1 MNRRES
7 LAVVAGAA
15 ATLAGCSGFAS
26 SSSESSETPAADGRE
41 PEGPRSG
48 STGDPEMLRVRTA
61 TDRRPLWLADPDA
74 EGGGRPTSSRRR
86 REHDSTVV
94 DTQSRADRLSL
105 ADAVDAE
112 RVDSF
117 LSATDFET
125 ETLYLETIQVRAC
138 FELVLCKVSWQPDEV
153 STDYGRHGLP
163 YDTRC
168 RVDEHAFEARLIR
181 LPERLDADE
190 VNGYSSSVGGG
201 GCGRDGPRAV
211 AEADGGSGTSPATST
226 ATDEAET
233 ATSTGGDR

>member
-26 SSSESSETPAADGRE
+26 SSSESSATPAADGQE
-41 PEGPRSG
+41 PDGPKSG
-48 STGDPEMLRVRTA
+48 STGDPEMLLVRTA

-74 EGGGRPTSSRRR
+74 EDGGRPTASRRT
-86 REHDSTVV
+86 REHDSIVV
-94 DTQSRADRLSL
+94 DSQSRADRLSM
-105 ADAVDAE
+105 ADAVDSQ

-138 FELVLCKVSWQPDEV
+138 FELVLCKVSWRPDEV

-163 YDTRC
+163 YGTRC
-168 RVDEHAFEARLIR
+168 RVDEHVFEARLIR

-190 VNGYSSSVGGG
+190 VNGYSSSIGGG
-201 GCGRDGPRAV
+201 RCGGGGPRAV
-211 AEADGGSGTSPATST
+211 AEGDGGSGEPSATST

-233 ATSTGGDR
+233 ATSTGGDQ